1 MKNINIIVLLIT
13 GLLLTTQASA
23 RTKLVALPDRENTFI
38 RLDHPDITLIQ
49 EERTLPLHKGINKI
63 DFSWKGVHIDADSI
77 RLAILQHPDST
88 RLINVSYPPNEQAL
102 VWEIFSPE
110 NRQEKIRIS
119 YLLSNIDRV
128 ITYEAKTNLHENKLD
143 LSSYLVLRNF
153 SGESFNSAI
162 FQLDYGKDFEKG
174 ILDGETRRMLFFDVA
189 NLNIRKVF
197 TFNAGIHPWEPQK
210 QTHTVGIPV
219 SYELENAKDN
229 QLGQH
234 ALWNGKTRIFQN
246 DLNKSTIFLGED
258 MASFTPVGQKMVLH
272 IGDSRDLSVT
282 QHKITEERSNIR
294 RNRNNHIVLYDSN
307 EEIRIE
313 VENFKDTPATL
324 KIIEPMQGEWEI
336 RKSSHDFKHTNSRE
350 IEFEL
355 TVPAKGKTTVTY
367 SYVRQNV
374 RG

>member
-219 SYELENAKDN
+219 SYELENAKGN

-307 EEIRIE
+307 DEIRIE
-313 VENFKDTPATL
+313 IENFKDTPATL

>member
-219 SYELENAKDN
+219 SYELENAKGN

-307 EEIRIE
+307 DEIRIE
-313 VENFKDTPATL
+313 IENFKDTPATL

-336 RKSSHDFKHTNSRE
+336 RKSSHDFKHTDSRE

>member
-13 GLLLTTQASA
+13 GSLLTTQASA

-313 VENFKDTPATL
+313 IENFKDTPATL

>member
-219 SYELENAKDN
+219 SYELENAKGN

-313 VENFKDTPATL
+313 IENFKDTPATL

>member
-313 VENFKDTPATL
+313 IENFKDTPATL